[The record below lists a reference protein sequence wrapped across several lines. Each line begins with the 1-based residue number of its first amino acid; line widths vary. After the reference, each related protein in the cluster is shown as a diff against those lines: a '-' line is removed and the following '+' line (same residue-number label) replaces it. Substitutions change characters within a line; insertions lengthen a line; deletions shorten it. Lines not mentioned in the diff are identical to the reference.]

1 MDVAEYASAS
11 SKITIPYNAAVNFNP
26 SSDDYA
32 FSFYLKNDDLTKST
46 YYLINS
52 PDGSTA
58 AGYSM
63 YMDQ

>member
-1 MDVAEYASAS
+1 VDVAEYASAS